1 MCKVLGIAATGRV
14 KAVCDRIVEKVA
26 CARLSSYFVDDL
38 QTTDNASFRKIAGMN
53 RVALLAALGE
63 TPGGRGA
70 DPRAPLCQLRES
82 LVAGRWLFFHCRQ
95 GSDFDGLPE
104 SARTTV
110 QGLIGIPREWRQDAG
125 HGALEGFV
133 LDWRADAASTC
144 SACWNSSADIIA
156 DVEAMDLDP
165 PGGQGGDSRR
175 AGRDRASLGAGAHD
189 CTGRGPGGPGLNAGG
204 GGGGGARDT
213 GGGVFDCTG
222 GRGAGSGLGT
232 GGPSHG
238 MSSLY
243 CTGGG
248 NAGQA
253 RSTGGPFHSSGGGWA
268 APSY

>member
-1 MCKVLGIAATGRV
+1 LCKVLGIAATGRV
-14 KAVCDRIVEKVA
+14 KAVCDSIVEKVA
-26 CARLSSYFVDDL
+26 CACLSSYFVDDL
-38 QTTDNASFRKIAGMN
+38 QTTDNAFFRKIAGMN

-110 QGLIGIPREWRQDAG
+110 QGPIGIPREWRQDAG

-133 LDWRADAASTC
+133 LDWRADAASNC

-189 CTGRGPGGPGLNAGG
+189 CTGGGPGGPGLNAGG

-213 GGGVFDCTG
+213 GGGVF
-222 GRGAGSGLGT
+222 
-232 GGPSHG
+232 
-238 MSSLY
+238 
-243 CTGGG
+243 
-248 NAGQA
+248 
-253 RSTGGPFHSSGGGWA
+253 
-268 APSY
+268 